1 MDCFVAVSI
10 KLIGLADIPLT
21 FNLTTTSG
29 IAVAGQDFIRVSEI
43 PFTINPGTM
52 SSEVNIQLV
61 NANYTDAES
70 FAILLKP
77 GEGLPHRVNLDS
89 NTTTIYI
96 KGNDSLHSDVL

>member
-61 NANYTDAES
+61 NANY
-70 FAILLKP
+70 
-77 GEGLPHRVNLDS
+77 
-89 NTTTIYI
+89 IYRC
-96 KGNDSLHSDVL
+96 